1 MVAVE
6 TGGAASMMME
16 MTIDS
21 LRVGLMN
28 PKSTQHGTP
37 YVVLLKEKSA
47 ERYLPIFIG
56 PAEANA
62 IALKLRGEQ
71 VPRPLT
77 HDLLRSVIDTLGAVI
92 DSIIVSDLRNDT
104 FYAKI
109 VLNVN
114 GGQMEIDSRPSD
126 AFALALAALNQ
137 VPIYAE
143 EAVLEKAGISLNRE
157 EGDEI
162 MMDNRQAEVDE
173 KPNKPREGKSGKV
186 SDEELGKLSAYREF
200 LDSLDLEDFGKYKS

>member
-1 MVAVE
+1 MI
-6 TGGAASMMME
+6 E
-16 MTIDS
+16 MSIDS

-28 PKSTQHGTP
+28 PKSAQHGTP

-62 IALKLRGEQ
+62 IALKLRGER

-77 HDLLRSVIDTLGAVI
+77 HDLLRSVIDALGATI
-92 DSIIVSDLRNDT
+92 DSIIVSDLKNDT
-104 FYAKI
+104 FFAKI

-126 AFALALAALNQ
+126 AFALALAAMNP
-137 VPIYAE
+137 VPIFADE
-143 EAVLEKAGISLNRE
+143 SVLEKAGISLNRD
-157 EGDEI
+157 EGDELV
-162 MMDNRQAEVDE
+162 MEGEQPDGTGEE
-173 KPNKPREGKSGKV
+173 KPGKKPEGKGGKV

>member
-1 MVAVE
+1 MI
-6 TGGAASMMME
+6 E

-37 YVVLLKEKSA
+37 YVVLLKEKGA
-47 ERYLPIFIG
+47 ERFLPIFIG

-71 VPRPLT
+71 VPRPMT
-77 HDLLRSVIDTLGAVI
+77 HDLLRSVIDALGAGI

-109 VLNVN
+109 LLNTS
-114 GGQMEIDSRPSD
+114 GGQVEVDARPSD
-126 AFALALAALNQ
+126 AFALALAASTK
-137 VPIYAE
+137 VSIFAE
-143 EAVLEKAGISLNRE
+143 ESVLDKAGISLDRE
-157 EGDEI
+157 EGDEVVMDSRAPEI
-162 MMDNRQAEVDE
+162 EDNRG
-173 KPNKPREGKSGKV
+173 KLREGKSGKV

>member
-1 MVAVE
+1 MI
-6 TGGAASMMME
+6 E
-16 MTIDS
+16 MSIDS

-37 YVVLLKEKSA
+37 YVVLLKDKSA

-62 IALKLRGEQ
+62 IALKLRGER

-77 HDLLRSVIDTLGAVI
+77 HDLLRSIIDALGASI
-92 DSIIVSDLRNDT
+92 DAIVVSDLKNDT

-109 VLNVN
+109 ILSVS

-126 AFALALAALNQ
+126 AFALALAAMGQ
-137 VPIYAE
+137 VPIYADE
-143 EAVLEKAGISLNRE
+143 VVLDKAGISLSRD
-157 EGDEI
+157 EGDELV
-162 MMDNRQAEVDE
+162 MEGEQMDTDGKSV
-173 KPNKPREGKSGKV
+173 KPSEGKPRKV
-186 SDEELGKLSAYREF
+186 SEEELGKLSAYREF
-200 LDSLDLEDFGKYKS
+200 LEGLDLEDFGKYKS

>member
-1 MVAVE
+1 MI
-6 TGGAASMMME
+6 E

-37 YVVLLKEKSA
+37 YVVLLKEKGA

-71 VPRPLT
+71 VPRPMT
-77 HDLLRSVIDTLGAVI
+77 HDLLRSVIDALGAGI

-109 VLNVN
+109 ILETHD
-114 GGQMEIDSRPSD
+114 GQVEIDARPSD
-126 AFALALAALNQ
+126 ALALTLAVSNK
-137 VPIYAE
+137 VTIFAE
-143 EAVLEKAGISLNRE
+143 EGVLDKAGISLDRE
-157 EGDEI
+157 MGDEVV
-162 MMDNRQAEVDE
+162 MDSR
-173 KPNKPREGKSGKV
+173 KPEGEDGTAKMQDGKAGKV